1 MDAFEVD
8 RLRTLAWHHFEA
20 GRFETAD
27 ILFRRAFELEHA
39 PAVTASSEV
48 VL

>member
-1 MDAFEVD
+1 MDAYQ
-8 RLRTLAWHHFEA
+8 LRERAWEHV
-20 GRFETAD
+20 GLGSFETAD
-27 ILFRRAFELEHA
+27 LLMRRAFELEHA

>member
-1 MDAFEVD
+1 MDAFEAA
-8 RLRTLAWHHFEA
+8 RLRTIAWTHFDE